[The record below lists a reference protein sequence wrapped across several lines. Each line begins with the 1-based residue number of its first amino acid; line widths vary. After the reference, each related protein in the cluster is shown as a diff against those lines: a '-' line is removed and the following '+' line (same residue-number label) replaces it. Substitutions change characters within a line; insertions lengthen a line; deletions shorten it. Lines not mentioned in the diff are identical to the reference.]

1 MIQARYDRGGMA
13 AEKDIDRIVQQAFF
27 ADTKPGVMIEVGA
40 ARPDYLSIGASFRAQ
55 GWQVLSI
62 EPNPEFCDLH
72 RALGNDV
79 VQCACSDEDRDGVDF
94 FVVDS
99 NQADYLGGNVS
110 FESFSSLG
118 IRDEFA
124 ADLEKTQVKTD
135 VRTIQVNV
143 RRLDTILAE
152 HTPPY
157 VGRPACR
164 GRGRLGVER
173 DARLRCG
180 PVSATGRHPGEPV
193 QVGGVSPHHAA
204 VRLHAVEAAKAQ
216 RDLHPQKDV
225 PRSVAWLAQG
235 CGFAF
240 VDVLRNHVGGDGV

>member
-1 MIQARYDRGGMA
+1 MA

-27 ADTKPGVMIEVGA
+27 ADTKPGVMVEVGA
-40 ARPDYLSIGASFRAQ
+40 ARPDYPSIGASFRAQ

-79 VQCACSDEDRDGVDF
+79 VQCACSDEDKDGVDF

-118 IRDEFA
+118 IHDKFA
-124 ADLEKTQVKTD
+124 ADLETTKVKTD

-152 HTPPY
+152 HHPPITS
-157 VGRPACR
+157 V
-164 GRGRLGVER
+164 
-173 DARLRCG
+173 
-180 PVSATGRHPGEPV
+180 
-193 QVGGVSPHHAA
+193 
-204 VRLHAVEAAKAQ
+204 
-216 RDLHPQKDV
+216 DL
-225 PRSVAWLAQG
+225 LA
-235 CGFAF
+235 
-240 VDVLRNHVGGDGV
+240 VDVEGWELSVMRGFDVDRFRPRVVILENLFKSAEYRRAMRQRGYTRWKRPKPNEICIRRKTLRDVWLGWRKAVNLHS